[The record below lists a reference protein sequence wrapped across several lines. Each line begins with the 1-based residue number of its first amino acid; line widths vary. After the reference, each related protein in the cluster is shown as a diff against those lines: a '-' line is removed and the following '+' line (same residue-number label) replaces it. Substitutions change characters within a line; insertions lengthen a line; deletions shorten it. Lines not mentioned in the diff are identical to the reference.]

1 MSRSLEQKNTR
12 SFLTW
17 LPLVMLGGSLFFY
30 LLMRGH
36 VLHMQ
41 RQQLQLK
48 QDNIWNA
55 LQSAPGSI
63 PLHIKGEYDI
73 DRGTSRS
80 ANFIGRARDT
90 SLYYAA
96 DKEWIPFDLLT
107 RRYNLQGTSYQITTY
122 ISSKEIIHLLIKVSL
137 AEALIFF
144 SLLAAIVVINRKS
157 SRRLWRPFYDTM
169 HVIRAYDILQNE
181 PLALAGH
188 TGVEEFDRLNHTLA
202 ALIDHVST
210 AYVNQKQ
217 FTENAAHEL
226 QTPLAIIRSKV
237 ELLIDA
243 AGLTEETA
251 RLLAE
256 ISDAND
262 RLSQMNKNLLL
273 LTKIDNRQ
281 FPEEHAIQ
289 LSYILGKLI
298 ANYQDHYEDPLPSI
312 QTVIQPGVEVI
323 ANSSLMEILLTNLL
337 RNAVVHNIP
346 DGWLHIRLAD
356 MELTVENSGLRLE
369 GDTERLFER
378 FKKGRE
384 ESRTTGLGLALVKQ
398 ICHYYHFG
406 LEYHH
411 LDGTH
416 RVRVAFSRTGFPNSS

>member
-1 MSRSLEQKNTR
+1 MSRSLQQKNTR
-12 SFLTW
+12 SLLTW

-41 RQQLQLK
+41 QQQLQLK

-55 LQSAPGSI
+55 LRSAPGSM

-73 DRGTSRS
+73 DRGVLFPASL
-80 ANFIGRARDT
+80 IGRPRDT

-96 DKEWIPFDLLT
+96 DKEWDPFDLLT
-107 RRYNLQGTSYQITTY
+107 RQYTLEGTPYQITTY
-122 ISSKEIIHLLIKVSL
+122 ISSKEITHLLIKVSL

-157 SRRLWRPFYDTM
+157 SRRLWQPFYNTV
-169 HVIRAYDILQNE
+169 HSIREYDILENK
-181 PLALAGH
+181 PLALPGQ
-188 TGVEEFDRLNHTLA
+188 TGIEEFDRLNDTLT
-202 ALIDHVST
+202 ALIDQVSR
-210 AYVNQKQ
+210 AYGNQKQ

-251 RLLAE
+251 RLLAD
-256 ISDAND
+256 ISDANE

-281 FPEEHAIQ
+281 FPEKHTII
-289 LSYILGKLI
+289 LSDALGKLI
-298 ANYQDHYEDPLPSI
+298 GYYQDHYEERLPSI
-312 QTVIQPGVEVI
+312 KTTIQPGVEVV
-323 ANSSLMEILLTNLL
+323 ANSSLVEILLANLL
-337 RNAVVHNIP
+337 RNAVIHNIP
-346 DGWLHIRLAD
+346 GGWVHIQLAD
-356 MELTVENSGLRLE
+356 KELTIENSGLKLE
-369 GDTERLFER
+369 GNTESLFER

-398 ICHYYHFG
+398 ICHYYQFG
-406 LEYHH
+406 LEYCH

-416 RVRVAFSRTGFPNSS
+416 RVRVVFTRD